1 MGSGDAAVGAE
12 SFDTGEDGGGGFAG
26 NGLVGDGFEKSFVGR
41 LRSFDLEL
49 EWDSFFDETL
59 EAIVAFGEVFSGCGK
74 VKGQVRGCHGG
85 E

>member
-1 MGSGDAAVGAE
+1 
-12 SFDTGEDGGGGFAG
+12 
-26 NGLVGDGFEKSFVGR
+26 

-49 EWDSFFDETL
+49 EWDGFFDETL